1 VQWATTCRSSK
12 LVRSNGDSGTPK
24 SAILVRNRP
33 ESRECRFNARE
44 RGEDRGKA
52 AARAHSS
59 GNPALRSPST
69 HIASVSGA
77 PTNAPIVRC
86 IRRS

>member
-1 VQWATTCRSSK
+1 
-12 LVRSNGDSGTPK
+12 
-24 SAILVRNRP
+24 
-33 ESRECRFNARE
+33 
-44 RGEDRGKA
+44 
-52 AARAHSS
+52 
-59 GNPALRSPST
+59 LRSPST